1 MIGGVVRSGG
11 RLVVGFAVVEVVVV
25 AVLSETGNEYDQ
37 LQPDNVITL
46 TACHPGSNQTKTHNE
61 CFSATLRG

>member
-25 AVLSETGNEYDQ
+25 AVLSETGNEYD
-37 LQPDNVITL
+37 
-46 TACHPGSNQTKTHNE
+46 
-61 CFSATLRG
+61 